1 VRIYAAESGYI
12 SRLLADRKEL
22 FAYAREL
29 GSADAMRAARQDLM
43 ASTRILLTPKNAEEI
58 AKSYIIDADGAAH
71 IPIVGEL
78 TPAAQTDACGA
89 YTAQALTEYGYIIE
103 ATKAADNDPAV
114 KSLIYDID
122 SPGGYVSGVDEA
134 AQAIAGAKKSTLARV
149 GDMAASA
156 AYWLGS
162 QADKMDALS
171 PISRVGSIGV
181 AAEEYD
187 EDEKLSREG
196 VAHRVYTSTDAPDK
210 RPDTATPEGR
220 DKIIGELNAIHEV
233 FVSRVASGRGVTPEK
248 VREEFGHGG
257 LVIAS
262 KALAAGMIDSIQ
274 GVDISRK
281 NRDNPEE
288 HNSAVGGLAANSAKI
303 DKKEVHMDLVTLKA
317 ESPETYKA
325 AFDEG
330 VKAER
335 TRREQLMAFVGINAE
350 GDKAVNEAVANGKE
364 YAEVAPILAAA
375 TARGASKP
383 DLGENAPEVNGAK
396 PVSASGAS
404 GHSENEEVVFKGLGL
419 SDDDV
424 KKYGGK

>member
-1 VRIYAAESGYI
+1 MRIYAAEFGFI

-22 FAYAREL
+22 FAYARTL
-29 GSADAMRAARQDLM
+29 GSADAMRAARLDLM
-43 ASTRILLTPKNAEEI
+43 ASTRILLTPKSAEEA
-58 AKSYIIDADGAAH
+58 AKSYTIDAEGAAH

-89 YTAQALTEYGYIIE
+89 YTAQALTEYGFIIE
-103 ATKAADNDPAV
+103 AAKAADMDPAV
-114 KSLIYDID
+114 KSIAFDID

-134 AQAIAGAKKSTLARV
+134 AQVIAGLAKPTLARV
-149 GDMAASA
+149 GDMAVSA
-156 AYWLGS
+156 AYWLAS
-162 QADKMDALS
+162 QADKIEALS

-210 RPDTATPEGR
+210 QPDTATAEGR
-220 DKIIGELNAIHEV
+220 DKIVSELNELHSV
-233 FVSRVASGRGVTPEK
+233 FVSRVASGRGVTAEK

-262 KALAAGMIDSIQ
+262 KAFASGMIDSIK
-274 GVDISRK
+274 GVDISRR
-281 NRDNPEE
+281 NRDNLEGSKP
-288 HNSAVGGLAANSAKI
+288 AVGGMAANSAKI
-303 DKKEVHMDLVTLKA
+303 EKKEVHMDLVTLKA

-350 GDKAVNEAVANGKE
+350 GDKAVNEAIANGKE

-375 TARGASKP
+375 TARGAAKP
-383 DLGENAPEVNGAK
+383 DQGENAPALDGAK

-404 GHSENEEVVFKGLGL
+404 GNSENETAVFKGLGITAE
-419 SDDDV
+419 DV
-424 KKYGGK
+424 KKYGGR